1 MALGQISNWFRE
13 IIRDKIRARY
23 TSMGGYL
30 DGMFERGD
38 GGAGNIKFPVVGG
51 DIQMYELTGA
61 LQEIDA
67 SQLNED
73 MVQVQVRDFEAA
85 AYLRIQ
91 DERKC
96 GPQQQQSYADKMAIA
111 VRKKRDFLKIDALV
125 NFAAAGS
132 SLTLTDAPSAIE
144 VIGDGSAAI
153 TVEDAVYIG
162 DSIVGTGTDKE
173 CWCLIPYSWM
183 SQLNLTKWF
192 ANSQYQGPTDLPLA
206 RSSKIKTK
214 TFQGVNFV
222 ALPND
227 YFYTGTGKNGTG
239 SGGQPFDPTGYIDTF
254 AWCTDAVGAE
264 IEWNQEDMTMTP
276 QPQLKGTPTLCK
288 VQLSGNAVGII
299 PEGVKKIRMKAISR
313 ATAATP

>member
-1 MALGQISNWFRE
+1 MTLGVISNWFRE

-38 GGAGNIKFPVVGG
+38 GGAGVIKFPVYGG
-51 DIQMYELTGA
+51 AIQMYELTGS

-67 SQLNED
+67 STVNLD
-73 MVQVQVRDFEAA
+73 YAQVSVRDFEAA
-85 AYLRIQ
+85 AYMRIQ

-96 GPQQQQSYADKMAIA
+96 GPQQQQAYADRMAIA

-125 NFAAAGS
+125 NFASVGASGF
-132 SLTLTDAPSAIE
+132 LTDAPSAIE
-144 VIGDGSAAI
+144 TIGTGSAPI
-153 TVEDAVYIG
+153 TIEDAVYIG
-162 DSIVGTGTDKE
+162 DSIAGTGTDKE
-173 CWCLIPYSWM
+173 VWCVIPYSWM

-192 ANSQYQGPTDLPLA
+192 ANSQYQGPTNLPLA
-206 RSSKIKTK
+206 SSSKIKTK

-227 YFYTGTGKNGTG
+227 YFYTGTGAYGTG
-239 SGGQPFDPTGYIDTF
+239 SGGLPFDPNGYIDTF
-254 AWCTDAVGAE
+254 AWATDAVGAE

-288 VQLSGNAVGII
+288 VQLSGNALGIM
-299 PEGVKKIRMKAISR
+299 PEGVKKIRMQAINR